1 MALTA
6 SPPRQRLYAIKAS
19 NCVFVP
25 VIPFAV
31 SKSAERAAGLETQRQ
46 RPPIERAAARSV
58 RATAS

>member
-46 RPPIERAAARSV
+46 RPANSNAQQRV
-58 RATAS
+58 R